1 MKICNNLSVL
11 ISIYDGIKINLLKKS
26 IESIYKQT
34 VLPKEII
41 LVLDGVQKKEIIN
54 YVKNLK
60 KNKFQIKV
68 IKNKKNIGIPG
79 SYNKAIKYCK
89 TELIAIQDSDDF
101 SRKDRFEIQLNYFKK
116 NQNLSLVSSA
126 VQEKYKNRTYI
137 KNALRNNSDVDK
149 IILFRNPINHPT
161 VMLKRNA
168 IIESGMY
175 KNCYRMEDYHL
186 WIRFLYKKFIFFSI
200 QKPLVNTEIDDS
212 FFKRRTEARIILSEL
227 KIQQLLYQLKFN
239 NIFFCVIIFLIKT
252 FYHVLPIFLKRIF
265 RLFFF
270 KKRKLIN

>member
-116 NQNLSLVSSA
+116 NQNLSLVGSA

-137 KNALRNNSDVDK
+137 KNALRNNSDVNK

-161 VMLKRNA
+161 VMFKRNA

-186 WIRFLYKKFIFFSI
+186 WIRFLYKKFIFFF
-200 QKPLVNTEIDDS
+200 NT
-212 FFKRRTEARIILSEL
+212 
-227 KIQQLLYQLKFN
+227 
-239 NIFFCVIIFLIKT
+239 KT
-252 FYHVLPIFLKRIF
+252 TC
-265 RLFFF
+265 
-270 KKRKLIN
+270 